1 MYFALMRYRF
11 LHIADVHLG
20 RHRHS
25 GPERYAD
32 YFTALSSVIAYAR
45 REQVD
50 ALLIA
55 GDLFDEQEPS
65 VETLRRAMET
75 LRPLREAGVDV
86 LAIEGNHDRR
96 KRTEAAG
103 ALDLLDGEGYLRL
116 LRPRFENHTVLL
128 DEYAKGKTGA
138 LWQPLP
144 SLLIA
149 GLGFLPHNIEEYI
162 AQAAEQ
168 LPTDTAVILLAHVM
182 VTRDAGMPE
191 YGCIALEDLTVL
203 RDRVTF
209 LALGHRHTRTGLR
222 GETDG
227 WVFNPGS
234 LEYVHSLDYQQPADL
249 RGFYDVTITDS
260 AEDIAG
266 DDAIKN
272 EEDTT
277 DPLAEENEFAVRRGT
292 YRLTVRHVPTEKR
305 PAHTLRVDVSGCSHP
320 DELLDAVRHIAETE
334 IDEALRARQ
343 PILVV
348 RLQGEAG
355 FSRVRLPRAG
365 IADMLQSEFN
375 ALHVEVMDRDLLAA
389 TDATMLIG
397 EEDGLE
403 QVADRARV
411 IAAELLRVRGIAH
424 NREAELSAVLIDLKK
439 QLQGT
444 AKHPSDTVLERM
456 REQLQPFV
464 ESEDSGGGTGDSAVP
479 EAEDEGDAE
488 EGT

>member
-32 YFTALSSVIAYAR
+32 YFTALSSVVAYALG
-45 REQVD
+45 EKVD

-75 LRPLREAGVDV
+75 LRPLREGGVAV

-96 KRTEAAG
+96 KRTETAG

-116 LRPRFENHTVLL
+116 LRPRFEEQTLLL
-128 DEYAKGKTGA
+128 DEYGSGKTGSF
-138 LWQPLP
+138 WQPLP
-144 SLLIA
+144 NLLIA
-149 GLGFLPHNIEEYI
+149 GLGFLPHNIEDYF

-182 VTRDAGMPE
+182 VTQETNMPE
-191 YGCIALEDLTVL
+191 YGCIAMEDITIL

-209 LALGHRHTRTGLR
+209 LALGHRHTRTGLH

-249 RGFYDVTITDS
+249 RGFYDVTITDDTETS
-260 AEDIAG
+260 ARDGEPTQAG
-266 DDAIKN
+266 ASPGLSADGK
-272 EEDTT
+272 ELT
-277 DPLAEENEFAVRRGT
+277 VRRGE
-292 YRLTVRHVPTEKR
+292 YQLAVRHVQTEKR
-305 PAHTLRVDVSGCSHP
+305 PARTLRVDISGCGQP
-320 DELLDAVRHIAETE
+320 GEILDAVRHIAGKE
-334 IDEALRARQ
+334 IDAALRLRQ

-348 RLQGEAG
+348 RLQGEAA

-365 IADMLQSEFN
+365 ITDMLQSEFN
-375 ALHVEVMDRDLLAA
+375 ALHVEVMDRDLLGAA
-389 TDATMLIG
+389 HADILSADDG
-397 EEDGLE
+397 GLE
-403 QVADRARV
+403 QVADRARA
-411 IAAELLRVRGIAH
+411 IAAGLLRARGIAH
-424 NREAELSAVLIDLKK
+424 GREAELSAVLLDLKA

-444 AKHPSDTVLERM
+444 AKHPSDTILERM
-456 REQLQPFV
+456 RSQLRPFI
-464 ESEDSGGGTGDSAVP
+464 EREDNETTDSGAGDEAATGVT
-479 EAEDEGDAE
+479 E
-488 EGT
+488 ETA